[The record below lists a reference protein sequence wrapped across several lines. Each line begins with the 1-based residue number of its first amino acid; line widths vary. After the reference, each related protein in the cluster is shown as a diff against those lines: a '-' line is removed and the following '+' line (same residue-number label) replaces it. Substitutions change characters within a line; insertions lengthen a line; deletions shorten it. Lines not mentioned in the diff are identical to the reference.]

1 MSIEARHIT
10 FSYDGKRTVLD
21 DICFSIDDGRMVCL
35 LGPNGVGK
43 TTLFKIILHLLKG
56 YQGEILIDGDLTEG
70 LTVKQMARRIAY
82 IPQSHTPTFNYTV
95 QEMILMGTTSAIA
108 GWSAPGQEQ
117 KDLADEK
124 MEQLG
129 ILHLRD
135 RGFSRISGGERQ
147 LALIARA
154 LVQQTKVLIMDEPT
168 ANLDYGNATVVLEQ
182 IRKLAG
188 EGYTILQATHQPDQ
202 AFLFAD
208 EVLAVKDGKV
218 MAQGE
223 PKDIITKSFI
233 HDLYGVQ
240 VDVQSLY
247 DDRFRVCVPISA
259 LRDMSE

>member
-1 MSIEARHIT
+1 MSIEAKHVT
-10 FSYDGKRTVLD
+10 FSYDGKRTVLN
-21 DICFSIDDGRMVCL
+21 DISFAIDDGKMVCL

-43 TTLFKIILHLLKG
+43 TTLFKIILHLLKE
-56 YQGEILIDGDLTEG
+56 YQGEILVDGDSTEG
-70 LTVKQMARRIAY
+70 LTTKEMARRIAY

-95 QEMILMGTTSAIA
+95 QEMVLMGTTASLN
-108 GWSAPGQEQ
+108 GWSAPKKEHA
-117 KDLADEK
+117 DLADEK

-129 ILHLRD
+129 ILHLRE
-135 RGFSRISGGERQ
+135 RGFSNISGGERQ

-168 ANLDYGNATVVLEQ
+168 ANLDYGNATIVLEQ
-182 IRKLAG
+182 IRNLAG

-218 MAQGE
+218 MAQGL
-223 PKDIITKSFI
+223 PKDIITSDFI

-247 DDRFRVCVPISA
+247 DDRFRVCIPVSA
-259 LRDMSE
+259 LRD